1 MTQVYDSDGRK
12 LAVTVIQ
19 AGPCVVVQKKN
30 IETDGYDAVK
40 IGFEEQK
47 EHRVSRPL
55 LQEFKK
61 SSLAPCQWMKEF
73 RLESGDEHKEG
84 DKVRVDLFDGVGFVD
99 VTGVSKGRGFQ
110 GAMKRHGFGGG
121 RMSHGAGAKRKPG
134 AIGQCAYPARVA
146 KGKKMPGHMG
156 NRKVTQQNLRVVG
169 IRVEDDLLLVEGAI
183 PGCTGG
189 MVLVKKSLKKGE
201 RK

>member
-30 IETDGYDAVK
+30 VETDGYNAVK
-40 IGFEEQK
+40 VGFQEQK
-47 EHRVSRPL
+47 EQRLTRPA

-61 SSLAPCQWMKEF
+61 ADATPCRWLREF
-73 RLESGDEHKEG
+73 RMESGDEHNEG
-84 DKVRVDLFDGVGFVD
+84 DTVRVDLFEGVGFVD

-156 NRKVTQQNLRVVG
+156 SRKVTQQNLRVVG
-169 IRVEDDLLLVEGAI
+169 IRAEDDLLLVEGAI
-183 PGCTGG
+183 PGSAGG

>member
-30 IETDGYDAVK
+30 VETDGYNAVK
-40 IGFEEQK
+40 VGFQEQK
-47 EHRVSRPL
+47 EQRLTRPAFK
-55 LQEFKK
+55 EFKK
-61 SSLAPCQWMKEF
+61 IGATPCRWLREF
-73 RLESGDEHKEG
+73 RLESGDEHNEG
-84 DKVRVDLFDGVGFVD
+84 DMVRVDLFEGVGFVD

-156 NRKVTQQNLRVVG
+156 SRKVTQQNLRVVG
-169 IRVEDDLLLVEGAI
+169 IRVEDDILLVEGAI
-183 PGCTGG
+183 PGSAGG

>member
-1 MTQVYDSDGRK
+1 MTQVYDEGGRK

-30 IETDGYDAVK
+30 VEADGYDAVK
-40 IGFEEQK
+40 VGFQEQK
-47 EHRVSRPL
+47 EHRVSKPV

-61 SSLAPCQWMKEF
+61 SNLAPCQWLKEF
-73 RLESGDEHKEG
+73 RLENGDEHNEG
-84 DKVRVDLFDGVGFVD
+84 DTIRVDLFEGVGFVD

-110 GAMKRHGFGGG
+110 GAMKRHNFGGG

-156 NRKVTQQNLRVVG
+156 NKRVTQQNLKVVG
-169 IRVEDDLLLVEGAI
+169 IRMEDDLLLVEGAV
-183 PGCTGG
+183 PGSNGG